1 MRKKLLLK
9 IITAL
14 LSVCLLSACGLS
26 NLTDLTLFIPAASDH
41 RIDVP
46 VSSQAEPVV
55 PGNPATDPQ
64 TPGEQSADT
73 PTLFSF

>member
-26 NLTDLTLFIPAASDH
+26 NLTDLTLFIPAAADH

-46 VSSQAEPVV
+46 VSS
-55 PGNPATDPQ
+55 
-64 TPGEQSADT
+64 
-73 PTLFSF
+73 